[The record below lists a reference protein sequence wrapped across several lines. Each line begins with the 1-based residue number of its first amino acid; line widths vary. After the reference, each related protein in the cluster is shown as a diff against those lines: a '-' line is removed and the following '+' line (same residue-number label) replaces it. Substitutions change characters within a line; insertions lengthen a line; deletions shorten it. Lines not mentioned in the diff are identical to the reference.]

1 MHRVKD
7 VQLGLS
13 AAEVQEVLSIVLDQ
27 DRDKALAFM
36 QDNVLGKKVEKR
48 LQEH

>member
-27 DRDKALAFM
+27 DRDKALDFM
-36 QDNVLGKKVEKR
+36 QNVLGKKVEKE